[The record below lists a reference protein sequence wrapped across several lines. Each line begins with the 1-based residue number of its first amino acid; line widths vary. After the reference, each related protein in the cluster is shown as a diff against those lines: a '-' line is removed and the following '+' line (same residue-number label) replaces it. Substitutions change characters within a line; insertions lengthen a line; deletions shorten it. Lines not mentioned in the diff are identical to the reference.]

1 MTAVPPRVAPGK
13 PPRISG
19 HRGLL
24 GAYPENTI
32 GAFRQAIADGAGTV
46 ELDLHRSADGA
57 LIVIH
62 DDTVDRT
69 TDGTGRVN
77 DLELAAI
84 RRLRTGREPVPEFRE
99 VLEAIDAPI
108 QVEVK
113 DPTAVQPLIA
123 LLRERP
129 ELGRRLVLS
138 GFSEEVLREFA
149 AAVPEVPRGL
159 ICRGYDETLLG
170 RLEALGCTVVYSGWP
185 GLSAETVATLHDA
198 GVAVAAWNVNTR
210 EELDRALAFGVD
222 EVSTD
227 FPADVARWLESAVS

>member
-1 MTAVPPRVAPGK
+1 
-13 PPRISG
+13 
-19 HRGLL
+19 LL

-32 GAFRQAIADGAGTV
+32 RAFLQALADGAGTV

-69 TDGTGRVN
+69 TDGTGRVG
-77 DLELAAI
+77 DLDLAAI
-84 RRLRTGREPVPEFRE
+84 RRLRSGGEPVPEFRE
-99 VLEAIDAPI
+99 VLDAFAAPI

-113 DPTAVQPLIA
+113 DPAAVEPLIA

-129 ELGRRLVLS
+129 EVGERIVLS
-138 GFSEEVLREFA
+138 GFSEDVLGEFA
-149 AAVPEVPRGL
+149 AAVPGVARGL
-159 ICRGYDETLLG
+159 ICRGYDESLLE
-170 RLEALGCTVVYSGWP
+170 RLAALGCAAVYSGWP
-185 GLSAETVATLHDA
+185 GLSAEAVATLHDA

-210 EELDRALAFGVD
+210 EELDRAIAFGVD

-227 FPADVARWLESAVS
+227 YPGRVARWLGPATS